1 MPRPPL
7 PTRLLRAFRDRSSN
21 ASADRI
27 PHARNLEQ
35 VERLLDRAP
44 VFLGNENSVAAF
56 SWRDMGQQYIA
67 GSRPSSESEE
77 LLQLHA
83 SRLRE
88 QRLPEVTE
96 LPQSRRHVV
105 HAEVLDRDA
114 ALELLPRH
122 RRRNGRSRLRAHG

>member
-56 SWRDMGQQYIA
+56 SSDVDRLVCLRGLI
-67 GSRPSSESEE
+67 EE
-77 LLQLHA
+77 PVQLPPGLA
-83 SRLRE
+83 C
-88 QRLPEVTE
+88 
-96 LPQSRRHVV
+96 
-105 HAEVLDRDA
+105 
-114 ALELLPRH
+114 RH
-122 RRRNGRSRLRAHG
+122 RAQKKSSPRQAYVIPYVSATLPGQRERSVQSGSD

>member
-21 ASADRI
+21 APADRI

-56 SWRDMGQQYIA
+56 SSDVDRLVCLRGLI
-67 GSRPSSESEE
+67 EE
-77 LLQLHA
+77 AVQLPPGLA
-83 SRLRE
+83 C
-88 QRLPEVTE
+88 
-96 LPQSRRHVV
+96 
-105 HAEVLDRDA
+105 
-114 ALELLPRH
+114 RH
-122 RRRNGRSRLRAHG
+122 RAQKKLSPRQAYVITYALASGGV

>member
-56 SWRDMGQQYIA
+56 SSDVDRLVCLRGLI
-67 GSRPSSESEE
+67 EE
-77 LLQLHA
+77 PVQLPPGLA
-83 SRLRE
+83 C
-88 QRLPEVTE
+88 
-96 LPQSRRHVV
+96 
-105 HAEVLDRDA
+105 
-114 ALELLPRH
+114 RH
-122 RRRNGRSRLRAHG
+122 RAHRNIVSASSVRDYVRVRNLAGPEGTERPIGVRRPAPPNN